1 MDDYSLASLTESK
14 NEWCVRLVNTITPA
28 IIEGLK
34 SIFKEAWDLCSESNE
49 EDQYLMTFQT
59 FLSRIPSW
67 NDTIVNTERKRIEE
81 VSNCGYLEE
90 LISCVHVV
98 QLKAL
103 TCVRVGQTQKK
114 VDIDIPNANQ
124 FIHRVYINIAR
135 KLYTNIYLFDHDV
148 TALEIQKHNRELE
161 MIIKECILNA
171 VRDTMPIEN
180 ILRAYIDETEEQDVD
195 IKEDIIVDETNKE
208 PINEDIKD
216 TAANDTDVNDA
227 DVNET
232 EDNDILINEDSNI
245 DDNNTDTT
253 NQIVVKTSTVSD
265 NSDMIQDDNSSLQFS
280 NKDHAIDEDG
290 SRSIIDAP
298 KTDER
303 LEEISRI
310 RQEEEENERIEEEKD
325 DALVI
330 GDNISLDIAD
340 VNDLN
345 RDVTLNHPTI
355 DNIEVLT

>member
-1 MDDYSLASLTESK
+1 MDDYSLASLTETK

-67 NDTIVNTERKRIEE
+67 NDTIVDTERKRIEE
-81 VSNCGYLEE
+81 ASSCGYLED
-90 LISCVHVV
+90 LISCVHIV

-124 FIHRVYINIAR
+124 FIHRVYINVAR

-171 VRDTMPIEN
+171 VRDTIPIEN
-180 ILRAYIDETEEQDVD
+180 ILRAYIDKTEEQDVD

-208 PINEDIKD
+208 PINEDIKEAD
-216 TAANDTDVNDA
+216 VNDTDVNDT
-227 DVNET
+227 DVN
-232 EDNDILINEDSNI
+232 D
-245 DDNNTDTT
+245 TDTT
-253 NQIVVKTSTVSD
+253 NQIVVKTSTVTD
-265 NSDMIQDDNSSLQFS
+265 NSDMIQDDKSSLQFS
-280 NKDHAIDEDG
+280 NNDHAIDEDG
-290 SRSIIDAP
+290 GKSIIHAP

-330 GDNISLDIAD
+330 GENISLDVAD

-345 RDVTLNHPTI
+345 RDVKLNHPTI